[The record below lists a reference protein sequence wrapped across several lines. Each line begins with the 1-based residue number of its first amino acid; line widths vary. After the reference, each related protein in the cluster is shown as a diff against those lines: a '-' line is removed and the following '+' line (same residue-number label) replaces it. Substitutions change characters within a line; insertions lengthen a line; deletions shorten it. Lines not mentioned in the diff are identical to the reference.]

1 MSGLAIIANP
11 NAHRNRENWPLASQ
25 ALRKAA
31 PGAALYET
39 RTEREL
45 HEAAER
51 VGRDRPRVVAI
62 AGGDGTVTHTVTA
75 LADALQD
82 QLPPLALLGGGSYD
96 SLAPLGGR
104 GAAEDR
110 LKKLS
115 EAISTG
121 APLETTE
128 RDTIRVQLAS
138 RGGGRCG
145 FRFGVGL
152 PVRFIEEIYASGKAG
167 WWTSSRVLAR
177 AAASSFVRGKF
188 ARRLFER
195 IDLRVTI
202 DGEEW
207 PRVPIYGVVGSSVA
221 EAGLGLKPFR
231 RATEQPGSFQ
241 VLGLTAGP
249 RSFALEVPRLLL
261 GRPARRDRLLE
272 AVAEEVELRAPRPFG
287 YFLDGEIEAA
297 PGKLLVR
304 AGPRV
309 TLVRA

>member
-11 NAHRNRENWPLASQ
+11 NAHQNRNWPLASQ

-31 PGAALYET
+31 PGADLFET

-45 HEAAER
+45 REAAVQVAR
-51 VGRDRPRVVAI
+51 RRPRVVAI
-62 AGGDGTVTHTVTA
+62 AGGDGTVTHTVTV
-75 LADALQD
+75 
-82 QLPPLALLGGGSYD
+82 LGGGSYD

-115 EAISTG
+115 EAVSTG
-121 APLETTE
+121 ATLDTTE
-128 RDTIRVQLAS
+128 RDTVRVVAPS
-138 RGGGRCG
+138 AARRCG

-152 PVRFIEEIYASGKAG
+152 PVRFIEEIYGTGKAG
-167 WWTSSRVLAR
+167 WWASSRVLLR
-177 AAASSFVRGKF
+177 AVGSSFWRGKF
-188 ARRLFER
+188 ARRLFAP
-195 IDLRVTI
+195 IDLRVAV

-207 PRVPIYGVVGSSVA
+207 PRVAIYGVVGSSVA
-221 EAGLGLKPFR
+221 EAGLGLRPFR

-241 VLGLTAGP
+241 VLGLTADP

-287 YFLDGEIEAA
+287 YFLDGEIETA
-297 PGKLLVR
+297 PGRLTVR

-309 TLVRA
+309 VLVRAR

>member
-1 MSGLAIIANP
+1 
-11 NAHRNRENWPLASQ
+11 
-25 ALRKAA
+25 
-31 PGAALYET
+31 

-45 HEAAER
+45 REAAER

-75 LADALQD
+75 LAEALQD
-82 QLPPLALLGGGSYD
+82 QLPPLALLGGGAYD

-104 GAAEDR
+104 GAAESR
-110 LKKLS
+110 LKRLN
-115 EAISTG
+115 EAVSTG
-121 APLETTE
+121 APLTTTE
-128 RDTIRVQLAS
+128 RDTVRVQLPS
-138 RGGGRCG
+138 RGGGRCR

-152 PVRFIEEIYASGKAG
+152 PVRFIEEIYGGGKAG

-177 AAASSFVRGKF
+177 AAASSLVRGKF

-221 EAGLGLKPFR
+221 EAGLGLRPFR

-249 RSFALEVPRLLL
+249 RPASARGRRPVVR
-261 GRPARRDRLLE
+261 RPARR
-272 AVAEEVELRAPRPFG
+272 
-287 YFLDGEIEAA
+287 
-297 PGKLLVR
+297 
-304 AGPRV
+304 
-309 TLVRA
+309 